1 MKPAHTVDP
10 SVLAE
15 ELRRAL
21 RGHGQFVDPLRAV
34 DALDWKL
41 AGRTP
46 PGFDHS
52 ALQLLAHM
60 VYWQDRYLAR
70 LAGEDAPTPP
80 HDAEGWPGPAAPS
93 SEREWLDAVD
103 AFRRGLAAADAAVGA
118 APLGDT
124 GPTLAGKTRLGTL
137 NGLAL
142 HNGYHAGQ
150 LAQLRKVLG
159 AWPPPGGGDS
169 W

>member
-46 PGFDHS
+46 PGFDH
-52 ALQLLAHM
+52 
-60 VYWQDRYLAR
+60 
-70 LAGEDAPTPP
+70 
-80 HDAEGWPGPAAPS
+80 
-93 SEREWLDAVD
+93 
-103 AFRRGLAAADAAVGA
+103 
-118 APLGDT
+118 
-124 GPTLAGKTRLGTL
+124 
-137 NGLAL
+137 
-142 HNGYHAGQ
+142 
-150 LAQLRKVLG
+150 
-159 AWPPPGGGDS
+159 
-169 W
+169 